1 MSDRELR
8 KSTRDASERRKQRE
22 EARQLLKDIKER
34 RASYPEVIAELDA
47 QIEESEVVSNSSLLS
62 NSLDWDFENSDSESE
77 CLEPLR
83 VVDSQAES
91 SRPSETSHTQ
101 GHSPSPGSWSTAVNQ
116 FFPDGCEVT
125 PANPVLSSTS
135 RSVAHSLPSPR
146 LNLAPIIESEREEVF
161 DQQEENP
168 SRMDTDTYNRKLI
181 QIKCEVDKVDRK
193 RLKYTKDD
201 VELFDQSEC
210 WSKL

>member
-125 PANPVLSSTS
+125 PAQYC
-135 RSVAHSLPSPR
+135 LPPQ
-146 LNLAPIIESEREEVF
+146 
-161 DQQEENP
+161 DQ
-168 SRMDTDTYNRKLI
+168 
-181 QIKCEVDKVDRK
+181 
-193 RLKYTKDD
+193 
-201 VELFDQSEC
+201 
-210 WSKL
+210 